1 MLEKRGLQIEVRCVR
16 CGKLPTAENELYEM
30 QNHLYLCQSCRQQ
43 AEAQGKRISWAGD
56 PEQLASMP
64 AATGNLVSPK
74 AKATNSNL
82 PPDSIFALLELP
94 LNTPVVQLK
103 AAIKQQA
110 AAWMREPDKKDLVA
124 RLREWQTRLLAED
137 EFEAYRSSLQPQR
150 KESRALSVGGQLVT
164 TPEEFVNAC
173 EARAEGWADGERYLR
188 TGLLR
193 QWIVFQ
199 FDDREMAAKARIYQN
214 WEEVSDFRALNAMLY
229 SMLLTR
235 PFRFYQ
241 EERWQPVNAIASA
254 NSPTEL
260 AELCDKNWF
269 PGEKHLYEGSMLYWL
284 EFAQGVKGLM
294 EYYDACIKGYANMKS
309 ERGVGLE
316 LVLERAVPTLEKP
329 QLEVTFDGEIGS
341 CTIKPWDREL
351 PHRPVTVTIT
361 NKTRGYM
368 KLLVELEQKHS
379 PTMPD
384 WILLNPHA
392 TQHFWG
398 TPGNGLPVNRTLSLV
413 NLPQLDRGRT
423 YRRALRIS
431 TVGEYN
437 KAPEVQTFPI
447 TLKTM
452 SFWQGLRGIL
462 WAWGL
467 RGGIPALFWNA
478 IAGTALSFLVFHLVE
493 TLFSRS
499 LSSPLHNGSSLS
511 FSTLLDASL
520 AGMVQTLTA
529 LGNTAIWSMALIGGV
544 VGFCVGIGKGHMN
557 YPQGKNAQRFRTGTF
572 WLVLLA
578 VVVLLSKDQGW
589 TVLGEALQFGG
600 RFIPAAFYIV
610 LGDILLGTLAF
621 LIFCLLAFF
630 HSLLEKFLRRRY
642 EKLLHPVGRG

>member
-1 MLEKRGLQIEVRCVR
+1 MSEMRGLQIEVRCVR

-30 QNHLYLCQSCRQQ
+30 QNHLYLCQNCRQQ

-56 PEQLASMP
+56 PEQRASMP

-74 AKATNSNL
+74 AKSAHSNL
-82 PPDSIFALLELP
+82 PPDSIFALLALP
-94 LNTPVVQLK
+94 LNTPVAQLK
-103 AAIKQQA
+103 TAIKQQVA
-110 AAWMREPDKKDLVA
+110 ALMREPDKKDLVA
-124 RLREWQTRLLAED
+124 RLREWQTRLLDED

-150 KESRALSVGGQLVT
+150 KEGGALSVGGQLVT
-164 TPEEFVNAC
+164 TPEEFVIAC
-173 EARAEGWADGERYLR
+173 EIRAEGWADGERYLR

-241 EERWQPVNAIASA
+241 EECWQPVNAIASA
-254 NSPTEL
+254 NSPAEL
-260 AELCDKNWF
+260 ANLCDKNWF
-269 PGEKHLYEGSMLYWL
+269 LGEKHLYEGSMLYWL
-284 EFAQGVKGLM
+284 EFAQGAKGLM
-294 EYYDACIKGYANMKS
+294 EYYDACIKGYANKKS

-329 QLEVTFDGEIGS
+329 QLEVTFDGEVSS

-351 PHRPVTVTIT
+351 SHRPINVTIA

-368 KLLVELEQKHS
+368 KLLVELEQKYS
-379 PTMPD
+379 PTVPN
-384 WILLNPHA
+384 WILLHPHA

-398 TPGNGLPVNRTLSLV
+398 TPGNGLPVSRTLSLV
-413 NLPQLDRGRT
+413 NLPLLDRGKT
-423 YRRALRIS
+423 YRRMLRIS

-437 KAPEVQTFPI
+437 KAPAVQTFPI

-467 RGGIPALFWNA
+467 RGGIPALLWNA
-478 IAGTALSFLVFHLVE
+478 IAGTALSFLVFHLVQM
-493 TLFSRS
+493 LFSRS
-499 LSSPLHNGSSLS
+499 LSSHLQSGSPLS
-511 FSTLLDASL
+511 FSTLLDTSL
-520 AGMVQTLTA
+520 VGMVQTLAA
-529 LGNTAIWSMALIGGV
+529 LGNMAIWSVALIGGV

-578 VVVLLSKDQGW
+578 VVVLLSNDQGW
-589 TVLGEALQFGG
+589 TVLGEAFQFGG

-610 LGDILLGTLAF
+610 LGNILVGTLAF